1 MGQVGTGAIPET
13 TTPMVKFV
21 RTGEGMLVVA
31 FNIALLVVPIISSAL
46 TPAQAVK
53 WAAVINGVAV
63 VARTGLKMTSLV
75 QAGAV
80 AAPEAAIAASPEEPE
95 EATSAAPILDG
106 TATVPIDADA
116 DVTAAAPID
125 ATHIDD
131 LVSDSDEFASL
142 PSVTN
147 INNNMTPV
155 GAA

>member
-1 MGQVGTGAIPET
+1 MGQVGTGAIPEM

-75 QAGAV
+75 RGGTG
-80 AAPEAAIAASPEEPE
+80 AAPEAVAADLPEEPE
-95 EATSAAPILDG
+95 AAMAADPEGPEEA
-106 TATVPIDADA
+106 
-116 DVTAAAPID
+116 TAAAPLAD
-125 ATHIDD
+125 ANIDD

-142 PSVTN
+142 PSVA
-147 INNNMTPV
+147 INNNMTLM
-155 GAA
+155 GAP

>member
-75 QAGAV
+75 QGGTG
-80 AAPEAAIAASPEEPE
+80 AAPEAVTAADPE
-95 EATSAAPILDG
+95 EAEGED
-106 TATVPIDADA
+106 
-116 DVTAAAPID
+116 AAAPLAD
-125 ATHIDD
+125 AHIDD

-142 PSVTN
+142 PSVA
-147 INNNMTPV
+147 INNKMTLI
-155 GAA
+155 GAP

>member
-1 MGQVGTGAIPET
+1 MGQVGTGAIPKT

-75 QAGAV
+75 QPGAL
-80 AAPEAAIAASPEEPE
+80 AAPAIAASPEETE
-95 EATSAAPILDG
+95 GA
-106 TATVPIDADA
+106 
-116 DVTAAAPID
+116 TAAAPLD
-125 ATHIDD
+125 DEHIDD

-142 PSVTN
+142 PSVA
-147 INNNMTPV
+147 INNNMTPM
-155 GAA
+155 GAP

>member
-1 MGQVGTGAIPET
+1 MGQVGTGAIPEM

-31 FNIALLVVPIISSAL
+31 FNIALLVVPIISGAL

-75 QAGAV
+75 QGGAV
-80 AAPEAAIAASPEEPE
+80 ATPEAVAADSPDEPE
-95 EATSAAPILDG
+95 EALAHSPERPEGEDAAPTLD
-106 TATVPIDADA
+106 DA
-116 DVTAAAPID
+116 P
-125 ATHIDD
+125 IDD

-142 PSVTN
+142 PSAA
-147 INNNMTPV
+147 INNNMTLK

>member
-1 MGQVGTGAIPET
+1 MGQVGTGAIPKT

-75 QAGAV
+75 QAGAL
-80 AAPEAAIAASPEEPE
+80 AAPDAAIAASPEETE
-95 EATSAAPILDG
+95 GAATAAPLD
-106 TATVPIDADA
+106 DE
-116 DVTAAAPID
+116 
-125 ATHIDD
+125 HIDD

-142 PSVTN
+142 PSVA
-147 INNNMTPV
+147 INNNMTPM
-155 GAA
+155 GAP

>member
-63 VARTGLKMTSLV
+63 VARTGLKMTSLL
-75 QAGAV
+75 QAGAM
-80 AAPEAAIAASPEEPE
+80 AAPDAAIAASPEETE
-95 EATSAAPILDG
+95 GAAP
-106 TATVPIDADA
+106 
-116 DVTAAAPID
+116 AAALD
-125 ATHIDD
+125 DEHIDD

-142 PSVTN
+142 PSVA
-147 INNNMTPV
+147 INNNMTPM
-155 GAA
+155 GAP

>member
-1 MGQVGTGAIPET
+1 MGQVGTGAIPKT

-75 QAGAV
+75 QAGAL
-80 AAPEAAIAASPEEPE
+80 AASEGAIAASPEETE
-95 EATSAAPILDG
+95 GAA
-106 TATVPIDADA
+106 
-116 DVTAAAPID
+116 AAAPLD
-125 ATHIDD
+125 DEHIDD

-142 PSVTN
+142 PSVA
-147 INNNMTPV
+147 INNNMTPM
-155 GAA
+155 GAP